1 MASLMNSI
9 THLKE
14 KIVALLKLFQ
24 KTREDLLPTPLVG
37 PAFLFHKKY
46 RSRHYNVGG
55 GAPQANAPEEQRYK
69 TAQKN
74 CGHLNPTSCEEYN
87 LRPSR
92 VSPRNARSL

>member
-37 PAFLFHKKY
+37 PAFLFHKKKIEADTT
-46 RSRHYNVGG
+46 VW
-55 GAPQANAPEEQRYK
+55 GAEHRRPTPP
-69 TAQKN
+69 KN
-74 CGHLNPTSCEEYN
+74 
-87 LRPSR
+87 RD
-92 VSPRNARSL
+92 VKPRNKIVDI